1 MSYGMRVWV
10 LPDPGGAV
18 THEDRQLLAIGI
30 AYLPA
35 PIVPYHKPGAGVGG
49 FEYPD
54 PYERRRKEMR
64 EIKEIV
70 MILSELN

>member
-1 MSYGMRVWV
+1 MQYIEYGGVPKYG
-10 LPDPGGAV
+10 LPLGGWPKYGIPGGYP
-18 THEDRQLLAIGI
+18 AII
-30 AYLPA
+30 A
-35 PIVPYHKPGAGVGG
+35 PIVPYHRPGAGVGG